1 MQRLSLRIAHEIF
14 LTSFQDI
21 TDKKKLKILALKL
34 LYDIKDDIF
43 NKIIEEDPKGLYH
56 KMVEIK
62 NYQLKIQYNNPFIFF
77 DHCFEDDI
85 LNDTVSPEE
94 KEFIR
99 RIKSLVQK
107 DKEGIMNYDEWY
119 TRSKLD
125 ASDDGEKMSECTA
138 YDNLCDEYLKKYMI
152 PYLEAS

>member
-1 MQRLSLRIAHEIF
+1 VQRLSLRIAHEIF
-14 LTSFQDI
+14 RTSFQDI
-21 TDKKKLKILALKL
+21 ADKKNLKRLALKL

-43 NKIIEEDPKGLYH
+43 NKIIEEYPKGLYH

-62 NYQLKIQYNNPFIFF
+62 NYQLKIQYNNSFIFF

-119 TRSKLD
+119 IRSKLD
-125 ASDDGEKMSECTA
+125 ASDDGEKMSEYTA
-138 YDNLCDEYLKKYMI
+138 YDNLYEEYLKKYMI
-152 PYLEAS
+152 PCLEAS

>member
-1 MQRLSLRIAHEIF
+1 VQRLSLRIAHEIF
-14 LTSFQDI
+14 RTSFQDI
-21 TDKKKLKILALKL
+21 ADKKNLKRLALKL

-43 NKIIEEDPKGLYH
+43 NKIIEEYPKGLYH

-62 NYQLKIQYNNPFIFF
+62 NYQLKIQYNNSFIFF

-119 TRSKLD
+119 IRSKLD
-125 ASDDGEKMSECTA
+125 ASDDGEKMSEYTA
-138 YDNLCDEYLKKYMI
+138 YDNLYEEYLKKYMI
-152 PYLEAS
+152 PYPEAS

>member
-99 RIKSLVQK
+99 RIKSLVFLFFL
-107 DKEGIMNYDEWY
+107 G
-119 TRSKLD
+119 
-125 ASDDGEKMSECTA
+125 
-138 YDNLCDEYLKKYMI
+138 
-152 PYLEAS
+152 